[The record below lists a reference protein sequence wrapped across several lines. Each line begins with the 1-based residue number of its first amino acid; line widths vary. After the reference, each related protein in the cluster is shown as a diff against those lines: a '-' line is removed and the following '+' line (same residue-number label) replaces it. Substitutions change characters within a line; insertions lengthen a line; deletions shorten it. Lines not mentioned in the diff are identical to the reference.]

1 MAVTGQPRTG
11 GRDLNFHS
19 PCHCEARSLPEMCEQ
34 IQKFTRENNDKI
46 IMGFGASTHFV
57 MVILNRN
64 PPTLKPSELLSLKVE
79 NLLLKGEPYQKGQG
93 ILILATF

>member
-1 MAVTGQPRTG
+1 M
-11 GRDLNFHS
+11 DFHS
-19 PCHCEARSLPEMCEQ
+19 SCHCETRSLPEICEH